1 MHKKVALILNAIKW
15 PLALSAVLYLPATV
29 DVFLVKIWQLFTPLT
44 QAGIALLVG
53 FFSYAA
59 IWFLLIRHSRIS
71 WLSTLEHEITHGLFA
86 LLTFNRVIGIRAT
99 LRTGGHL
106 AYQGT
111 PNWLI
116 QTSPY
121 FFPTISFAL
130 LAPIILFPSVLTFLL
145 LIVVGASLSYHALS
159 TWRETHPAQTDF
171 KDAGFLFVICFLP
184 SANFFSY
191 AVFLESFLRMDLSL
205 ISTVQLINQSNW
217 SPGIND
223 FLVKL

>member
-1 MHKKVALILNAIKW
+1 MHKKVAFLLGAIKW
-15 PLALSAVLYLPATV
+15 PLALLAVLYLPATV
-29 DVFLVKIWQLFTPLT
+29 DVLFSKILQLFTPLT
-44 QAGIALLVG
+44 QAGLALVVG

-86 LLTFNRVIGIRAT
+86 LITFNRVTGLRAT
-99 LRTGGHL
+99 LRDGGHL

-130 LAPIILFPSVLTFLL
+130 LAPIILFPSVLSFLF
-145 LIVVGASLSYHALS
+145 LIIVGASLSYHALS

-171 KDAGFLFVICFLP
+171 KDAGFVFVICFLP
-184 SANFFSY
+184 AANFFSY
-191 AVFLESFLRMDLSL
+191 ALFLESIMSNDFSL
-205 ISTVQLINQSNW
+205 TSTVQSINESNW
-217 SPGIND
+217 SPDINN
-223 FLVKL
+223 LLSKL

>member
-1 MHKKVALILNAIKW
+1 MHKKVAFLLGAIKW

-29 DVFLVKIWQLFTPLT
+29 DVLLAKILQLFTPLT
-44 QAGIALLVG
+44 QAGLALVVG
-53 FFSYAA
+53 FLSYAA

-86 LLTFNRVIGIRAT
+86 LLTFNRVTGLRAT
-99 LRTGGHL
+99 LRDGGHL

-130 LAPIILFPSVLTFLL
+130 LAPIILFPSALSFSL

-184 SANFFSY
+184 AANFFFY
-191 AVFLESFLRMDLSL
+191 ALFLESIMNNDFSF
-205 ISTVQLINQSNW
+205 ISTVQQILKSNW
-217 SPGIND
+217 SPNIYA
-223 FLVKL
+223 LIS

>member
-1 MHKKVALILNAIKW
+1 MHKKIALILGAIKW

-29 DVFLVKIWQLFTPLT
+29 DVLLAKIWQLFIPIT
-44 QAGIALLVG
+44 QVGLAVVVG
-53 FFSYAA
+53 FFFYLT
-59 IWFLLIRHSRIS
+59 IWFLLIRRSRIS

-86 LLTFNRVIGIRAT
+86 LLTFNRVTGLRTT
-99 LRTGGHL
+99 LRDGGHL

-130 LAPIILFPSVLTFLL
+130 LTPIILFPSASHFLL
-145 LIVVGASLSYHALS
+145 LIVIGASLAYHTLS

-184 SANFFSY
+184 TANVFSY
-191 AVFLESFLRMDLSL
+191 AIFFESLLNGGFSL
-205 ISTVQLINQSNW
+205 ISTVRSINESSW
-217 SPGIND
+217 SPEIYS
-223 FLVKL
+223 FLR

>member
-1 MHKKVALILNAIKW
+1 MHKKVAFLLGAIKW

-29 DVFLVKIWQLFTPLT
+29 DVLLAKILQLFTPLT
-44 QAGIALLVG
+44 QAGLALVVG
-53 FFSYAA
+53 FLSYAA

-86 LLTFNRVIGIRAT
+86 LLTFNRVTGLRAT
-99 LRTGGHL
+99 LRDGGHL

-130 LAPIILFPSVLTFLL
+130 LAPIIFFPSALSFFLL
-145 LIVVGASLSYHALS
+145 VVVGASLSYHALS

-184 SANFFSY
+184 AANFFFY
-191 AVFLESFLRMDLSL
+191 ALFLESIMNNDFSF
-205 ISTVQLINQSNW
+205 ISTVQQILKSNW
-217 SPGIND
+217 SPNIYS
-223 FLVKL
+223 LIR